1 MMGTVPGLNQQP
13 ESCKY
18 KDMII
23 LFVAEECPGIQN
35 ISKLRICGHQLDA
48 PIPSCSEPRSCFCK
62 HSWTLASWES
72 FSCNL
77 RRSFSSSSWWASNS
91 SLRFCL
97 DTDPPQPMAK
107 KQPGSPRHN
116 HEIQKTWALQNVP
129 RGFCLACDP
138 NISKSG
144 SIFRFIR
151 SNPFQFQLHALFV
164 AIGDCCE
171 LQSRKTLSAQHWIF
185 FGAPQFAVRFGV
197 KAVKVLKAHPTP
209 GWLRFGGLVFH
220 QAQKQ
225 PAARQ
230 GRCWF
235 DPRSPR
241 YSRDFLAESPE
252 MKVFATWDSE
262 GSWTEWKL
270 YKTTVWNM
278 HIPCSS
284 CFRLKTQDVP
294 DFSCRSH
301 GVAVPI

>member
-1 MMGTVPGLNQQP
+1 MLLSTTRIWFCTGWGMALLMSMCHPKTGFFWDQDASQCRRDMGPLTEKAYEKRWILAQMMGTVPGLNQQP

-23 LFVAEECPGIQN
+23 LFVAEECPGIQT

-144 SIFRFIR
+144 SIFRIF
-151 SNPFQFQLHALFV
+151 PFHPFESIPV
-164 AIGDCCE
+164 
-171 LQSRKTLSAQHWIF
+171 SAARPFRRHWRLLR
-185 FGAPQFAVRFGV
+185 AAEPQDAHLNLQFASGLRQ
-197 KAVKVLKAHPTP
+197 
-209 GWLRFGGLVFH
+209 LRF
-220 QAQKQ
+220 
-225 PAARQ
+225 
-230 GRCWF
+230 
-235 DPRSPR
+235 
-241 YSRDFLAESPE
+241 
-252 MKVFATWDSE
+252 
-262 GSWTEWKL
+262 
-270 YKTTVWNM
+270 
-278 HIPCSS
+278 
-284 CFRLKTQDVP
+284 
-294 DFSCRSH
+294 
-301 GVAVPI
+301 